1 MVLILKDH
9 KASWEMAV
17 SQKIIETMVETMA
30 DTLKKTGT
38 QENDIIQEHITGS
51 FVCPKVTGIFPLPPV
66 PEGNLYGEPDG

>member
-1 MVLILKDH
+1 
-9 KASWEMAV
+9 
-17 SQKIIETMVETMA
+17 MA